1 MSAGYVQ
8 ASWRPVYSSF
18 AKNSHNRLTSW
29 LKDGWRWVDN
39 KHDLEAVGATATT
52 SYAMLLR
59 SMGTW
64 HLACTQNLT
73 SWELHKHF
81 AFISFMIICWH
92 LPSALLPFLNVQ
104 LHRDPSS
111 RHARGGDDAEAIQNY
126 EDARIACEDIRR
138 VLKFSSQKFH
148 RIP

>member
-8 ASWRPVYSSF
+8 ASCRPVYSSF
-18 AKNSHNRLTSW
+18 AKN
-29 LKDGWRWVDN
+29 
-39 KHDLEAVGATATT
+39 LEAVGATATT

-64 HLACTQNLT
+64 HLACTQNLI
-73 SWELHKHF
+73 SWKLHKHF

-92 LPSALLPFLNVQ
+92 LPSSLLSFLNVQ
-104 LHRDPSS
+104 LHRYPSS

-126 EDARIACEDIRR
+126 EDARIACEDIR